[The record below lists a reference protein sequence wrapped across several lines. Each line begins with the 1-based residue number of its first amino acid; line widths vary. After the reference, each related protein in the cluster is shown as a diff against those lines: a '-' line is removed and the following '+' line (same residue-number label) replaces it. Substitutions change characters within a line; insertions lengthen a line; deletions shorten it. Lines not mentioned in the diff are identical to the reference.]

1 MGTYYFYNPDDG
13 RTFGIRGPDTLTRD
27 QAQRI
32 FDQQKSVG
40 ALIGLKVGE
49 QITPEFQLA
58 NGLKTAEAAVLT
70 DVKSSIAAGSIVIDP
85 VFSKTPVTAGITAA
99 DYAKQPEAGQSIGN
113 ISRAE
118 VTGVLAQVKKLTGQR
133 YTDATNLGAGQYAFT
148 VSQLE
153 KAGYIKPGTAGKYLS
168 TNTYST
174 LSVLNMNNSWTGKEG
189 VTELNQ
195 LLQSTDLQD
204 RIQQFLMVGAFN
216 QLIETGIGIES
227 MTAAK
232 QAGLLLLGA
241 IDTTLAINW
250 VKNPDSVQSIK
261 VYGPLPYT
269 EINNWQV
276 PQTIV
281 RDAAY
286 AVEFSLNRTNAA
298 MKNQIQG
305 RGYTHTVERQ
315 AVNSAANQIV
325 GNAKVPKITYGAES
339 VNPDLL
345 KEFDT
350 LSSRF
355 VSINTS
361 VQSVLAQAVTATNG
375 VTKESQLIALRKD
388 LVLLKA
394 GVDAL
399 IVRAEQTAPVSA
411 EFLTALRARI
421 SEILATVATIDSN
434 LQFISRLLG
443 RRSAV

>member
-13 RTFGIRGPDTLTRD
+13 RTFGIRGPDTLTRE
-27 QAQRI
+27 QAQKI

-40 ALIGLKVGE
+40 ALISLRAGQ

-58 NGLKTAEAAVLT
+58 NGLRTAEAAVLT
-70 DVKSSIAAGSIVIDP
+70 DVRQSIAAGNVVIDP
-85 VFSKTPVTAGITAA
+85 VFSKIPVTAGITAA
-99 DYAKQPEAGQSIGN
+99 DYAKQSEAGQSIGN
-113 ISRAE
+113 IGRAE
-118 VTGVLAQVKKLTGQR
+118 VTGLLAQVKRLTGQR
-133 YTDATNLGAGQYAFT
+133 YADATNLGAGQYAFT

-153 KAGYIKPGTAGKYLS
+153 KAGYIKPGTSGKYLS

-189 VTELNQ
+189 VTQLNQ
-195 LLQSTDLQD
+195 LLQSADLQD
-204 RIQQFLMVGAFN
+204 RIQQFLMVGALN
-216 QLIETGIGIES
+216 QLIEVGIGIES
-227 MTAAK
+227 MPASQ

-241 IDTTLAINW
+241 IDPALAVSW
-250 VKNPDSVQSIK
+250 VKNPDSVQPIK

-298 MKNQIQG
+298 MKNQTQG

-315 AVNSAANQIV
+315 AINSAANQIV

-345 KEFDT
+345 KEFDA
-350 LSSRF
+350 LSSKF

-361 VQSVLAQAVTATNG
+361 VQSVLSQAVTATNG
-375 VTKESQLIALRKD
+375 ITKESQLIALRRD

-394 GVDAL
+394 EIDAL
-399 IVRAEQTAPVSA
+399 VVRAEQSAPVST
-411 EFLTALRARI
+411 EFLAALRARI
-421 SEILATVATIDSN
+421 GEILATVATIDSN